1 MRPPTKLPERRTVL
15 AGALALVAT
24 TAARAR
30 GAARQAPASA
40 DLSSLGRTQHT
51 KFAVNVEIWWS
62 KLPLVERVKKTAELG
77 FPAIEFWPW
86 AGKDL
91 AALEKTTKDL
101 GVTVA
106 QFTGWGFEPG
116 LCDPANHARAVE
128 EVREACKVANRLAC
142 PMLTIVAG
150 NDRPGMTR
158 EQMHEHVIAGLS
170 LLAPIARDHDVVLI
184 LEPMNGRV
192 DHPGHCLYG
201 SEAAVRI
208 CRAVGS
214 PHVKINWDLYHM
226 QLAEGDLCGRLRDG
240 FDQLAYA
247 QVADTPGRKEPG
259 TGEIHYPR
267 VLRQLHELG
276 YRGFV
281 GLECWPSEGEE
292 AAARRVAAADRW

>member
-1 MRPPTKLPERRTVL
+1 MDRRKLLGASL
-15 AGALALVAT
+15 AVVAS
-24 TAARAR
+24 TAVRAR
-30 GAARQAPASA
+30 GAVRQSLDTS
-40 DLSSLGRTQHT
+40 DLAGVGRTPHT

-62 KLPLVERVKKTAELG
+62 KLPLVERVRKTAELG
-77 FPAIEFWPW
+77 FPGIEFWPS

-91 AALEKTTKDL
+91 AELERATKDR
-101 GVTVA
+101 GIAVT

-150 NDRPGMTR
+150 NDQPGMTR
-158 EQMHEHVIAGLS
+158 EKMHEHVIAGLK
-170 LLAPIARDHDVVLI
+170 LLAPVARDHDVTLI

-208 CRAVGS
+208 CRAVAS
-214 PHVKINWDLYHM
+214 PNVKINWDLYHM

-240 FDQLAYA
+240 YDQLGYA

-292 AAARRVAAADRW
+292 AAALRVAAADRW